1 MADSGGEALRAFVP
15 ILHLPDDDKSTGD
28 EIISNA
34 GSVIED
40 FQRFFVLHFQL
51 LIAHLVIIHRS
62 PSSVGAS
69 LPLAALL
76 CHHFRKRETD
86 ALPAAEIVSKTYKM
100 RPVLLAHP
108 AQRVFTL

>member
-51 LIAHLVIIHRS
+51 LIAHQVIIHRS

-76 CHHFRKRETD
+76 CHHFRNTGDEIISNTCSVIEDFERFFILHFQLRE
-86 ALPAAEIVSKTYKM
+86 
-100 RPVLLAHP
+100 
-108 AQRVFTL
+108 